1 MKFRCFVARRVLSW
15 IYALFG
21 VLFPGLN
28 MRWRTKNDKYQV
40 CPGLK
45 ESNRCADVVHV
56 TRRPLL
62 RDRDLSDCKFSFL
75 SCCSLHHCENKVCNR
90 VWWSIVVQ
98 PSPNLIC
105 NLPKPSKQSH
115 QSVKTCWWP
124 KESFYA
130 WCARLLL
137 LPLCAVLSFCTN
149 MQSAIDW

>member
-62 RDRDLSDCKFSFL
+62 RDRDLSDCKFSLYRVVLCTIAKTKCAIESDDPLL
-75 SCCSLHHCENKVCNR
+75 SSLAPTLSAICQNPQNKVTSQWKLADDQKRAFMLDVHGFSYCLF
-90 VWWSIVVQ
+90 VLFCLFA
-98 PSPNLIC
+98 PIC
-105 NLPKPSKQSH
+105 KAQ
-115 QSVKTCWWP
+115 
-124 KESFYA
+124 
-130 WCARLLL
+130 
-137 LPLCAVLSFCTN
+137 
-149 MQSAIDW
+149 